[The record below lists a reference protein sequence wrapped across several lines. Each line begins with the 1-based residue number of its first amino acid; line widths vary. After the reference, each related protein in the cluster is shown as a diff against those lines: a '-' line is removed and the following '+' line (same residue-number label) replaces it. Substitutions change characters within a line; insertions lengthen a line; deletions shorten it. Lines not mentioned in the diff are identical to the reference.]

1 MIDIER
7 LQKQISQDRTKINTL
22 IDNVEINKIIEK
34 NITDATHAQY
44 ASVWMYNAKSLLR
57 EREYGEIRE
66 ISLSAKD
73 GLLYKCFATKK
84 AKIYNNLKSEKG
96 YREEIDNPDDIK
108 MKSKILIPLTIEDK
122 FIGIATAYS
131 SVEQIKNFTNMDLEV
146 LDAIAPFIIDTIY
159 KMQANN
165 NRHNCLVDRRKG
177 AQDNGNRRRRDDVM
191 SNLEELKLLTTQTKT
206 PQEILTTMSNLVH
219 DIRTPSN
226 GLFGF
231 LEILE
236 EQVGDARLKE
246 YITHAKH
253 SASLIN
259 KLTTSILD
267 GISTKHEFLKSEL
280 ESINPFSFFA
290 KIGGLFSANMYK
302 KGIHYNIFIDP
313 LLPKEIE
320 LHTIQLKRIII
331 NLIGN
336 AAKFTP
342 EHGSIEF
349 SVRYKQKEQAL
360 HVFVKDSGIGIAEE
374 KQKKIFEAFNQA
386 DDNTKKLF
394 GGTGLGLSISAENVK
409 ELGGE
414 LLLESKIDKGSIF
427 YFDIPITIKDDT
439 IKFES
444 INDENIHITI
454 LINKT
459 NHQIASSMLINFV
472 KFGIDVENINIVTNI
487 KQIPKDTTHMV
498 VFERKLSDSIFTYID
513 KHNIKLLVVEENFLS
528 LGINDL
534 HGASLISQYSYFGE
548 ALYSFVNV
556 RKAPKILIVEDDD
569 ISIVLLKAMLKDE
582 DCEIDVAN
590 DGKKGLDLLKNALNN
605 NDPYSLVYT
614 DINMPLLSGSKM
626 LELYQ
631 SFADEKCI
639 KMLKTVCISGNA
651 TKEEKSLHDFD
662 FFATKPFKKQEILA
676 IFSNSLKCS

>member
-1 MIDIER
+1 MIDIDS
-7 LQKQISQDRTKINTL
+7 LQKQISRDRTKISTL
-22 IDNVEINKIIEK
+22 MDNIEINQIIEK

-57 EREYGEIRE
+57 EREYGEVRE

-96 YREEIDNPDDIK
+96 YREEIDNPDGIK
-108 MKSKILIPLTIEDK
+108 MKSKILIPLTVDDK

-131 SVEQIKNFTNMDLEV
+131 SVEQIKNFTKMDLEV
-146 LDAIAPFIIDTIY
+146 LDAIVPFIIDTVY

-165 NRHNCLVDRRKG
+165 RHNYLVDRRKG
-177 AQDNGNRRRRDDVM
+177 NKDNGNRRRRDDVI
-191 SNLEELKLLTTQTKT
+191 SNLEGLKLLTTQTRT
-206 PQEILTTMSNLVH
+206 PQEILETMSNLVH

-246 YITHAKH
+246 YITHAKN

-280 ESINPFSFFA
+280 ESVNPFNFFA

-320 LHTIQLKRIII
+320 LHSVQLKRIII

-349 SVRYKQKEQAL
+349 SVRYKQKEQGL
-360 HVFVKDSGIGIAEE
+360 HIFVKDSGIGIAEE

-427 YFDIPITIKDDT
+427 YFDIPINIKDNT
-439 IKFES
+439 LKFEL

-454 LINKT
+454 LINKI
-459 NHQIASSMLINFV
+459 NYQIASSMLINFV
-472 KFGIDVENINIVTNI
+472 KFGIDVKNIDIITNA
-487 KQIPKDTTHMV
+487 KQISKDTTHMV
-498 VFERKLSDSIFTYID
+498 VFERKLSDSIFTYAD

-528 LGINDL
+528 LGMDEI
-534 HGASLISQYSYFGE
+534 HGASLVSQYSYFGE
-548 ALYSFVNV
+548 ALYSFINI
-556 RKAPKILIVEDDD
+556 RKTPRILIVEDDD

-590 DGKKGLDLLKNALNN
+590 DGQKGLDLLKTALRN

-614 DINMPLLSGSKM
+614 DINMPLLSGDKM
-626 LELYQ
+626 LELYK
-631 SFADEKCI
+631 SLIDEKCTEI
-639 KMLKTVCISGNA
+639 LKTACISGNI
-651 TKEEKSLHDFD
+651 TKGEESPYDFD
-662 FFATKPFKKQEILA
+662 FFATKPFKKQEILS
-676 IFSNSLKCS
+676 IFSNSLKCF